1 MSLQKAIKER
11 ELPEDSEWEDI
22 NAYDSNKSLKKY
34 IKEMGLPDGSTWD
47 DITRS
52 YQIVIDQYH
61 RENPED
67 SEDST

>member
-11 ELPEDSEWEDI
+11 
-22 NAYDSNKSLKKY
+22 
-34 IKEMGLPDGSTWD
+34 GLPDGSTWD

>member
-11 ELPEDSEWEDI
+11 GLPDDSEWEDI

-47 DITRS
+47 DVTRS